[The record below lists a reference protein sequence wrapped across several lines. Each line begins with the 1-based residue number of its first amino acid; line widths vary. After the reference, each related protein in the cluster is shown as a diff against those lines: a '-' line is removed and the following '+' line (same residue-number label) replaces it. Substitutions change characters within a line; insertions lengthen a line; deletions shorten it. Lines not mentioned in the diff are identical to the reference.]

1 MLRFPVFAE
10 YANVFQT
17 LAGGA
22 QATAHDFLTGFALLM
37 IGQPG
42 FWLSLGVSLSLNISF
57 LQPAQI
63 GDVLLME
70 SEVSE
75 LTKGP
80 VSLSQFP

>member
-1 MLRFPVFAE
+1 MFAE

-37 IGQPG
+37 IGKPR
-42 FWLSLGVSLSLNISF
+42 FWHSLGVSLSLNISF
-57 LQPAQI
+57 LQPARI

-70 SEVSE
+70 SEVNE
-75 LTKGP
+75 LSKGS
-80 VSLSQFP
+80 VSPS